1 MTQVA
6 TSIRTDVP
14 DPEPSMRRRL
24 WSSPLVYVL
33 AVAAYPVVFLW
44 AANLQEAIQVRA
56 VVAALVVV
64 LMGTL
69 AIWLVARIVIGDP
82 HRASFATAAIV
93 LPFLVFGRLTDEA
106 GPFDQA
112 SEDLYLFIGA
122 LILMSVGVVI
132 GVKARWVPRVA
143 RVANPV
149 ACALLAL
156 NIVPILASPRAD
168 DASAAAAGFGDPVV
182 LPAAP
187 PASRPDVYYL
197 ILDRYAN
204 ERVLREQ
211 YGFDNGPFLEELRS
225 RGFTVLDDIVS
236 NYPRTIP
243 SLASSLNM
251 GYLSRL
257 AEVEGPDSQAWGA
270 IMALVERS
278 RVSTTFQRLGYR
290 SINIASWWG
299 VTAYDPGADENV
311 SFFQDEFEYVFW
323 RTTMLPTLAR
333 YTPIPEPN
341 SFLSDV
347 WGATP
352 KQFDAVAR
360 IADDPEPTFTFGHFL
375 VPHPPYVFRADGRP
389 AFRLPRLSTDEAY
402 IEQVRYTNAR
412 VVELL
417 DRLMAS
423 SSPGDRPIIVI
434 QADEG
439 PFPRDL
445 SLEGDHYDFYE
456 ASQPDLE
463 RKQGILSALY
473 LPGHEDTI
481 PEFMTPVNTFRL
493 ILSGYFGADLPLLP
507 DRAYV
512 YRDHDHPF
520 ELHDVTARLRA
531 GMEP

>member
-6 TSIRTDVP
+6 PSLRIDIP
-14 DPEPSMRRRL
+14 DLEPSVRRRV

-33 AVAAYPVVFLW
+33 ALAAYPVVFLW
-44 AANLQEAIQVRA
+44 AANVQESIQVRA
-56 VVAALVVV
+56 VVTALVVV
-64 LMGTL
+64 LTGTM
-69 AIWLVARIVIGDP
+69 AIWLVARILIGDP
-82 HRASFATAAIV
+82 HRASFATVAVAV
-93 LPFLVFGRLTDEA
+93 PFLVFGRLTGEA
-106 GPFDQA
+106 DAVDQG
-112 SEDLYLFIGA
+112 SDHLSLFVGA

-143 RVANPV
+143 RIANPI
-149 ACALLAL
+149 ACVLLTL
-156 NIVPILASPRAD
+156 NIVPILTSLRAV
-168 DASAAAAGFGDPVV
+168 DASAAAAGFEDPVV
-182 LPAAP
+182 LPARP

-211 YGFDNGPFLEELRS
+211 YGFDDGPFLDELRS

-251 GYLSRL
+251 GYLDRL
-257 AEVEGPDSQAWGA
+257 AEVEGPDSDDWGP
-270 IMALVERS
+270 IMALIEGS

-290 SINIASWWG
+290 SINIASWWD
-299 VTAYDPGADENV
+299 VTANDPGADENV
-311 SFFQDEFEYVFW
+311 SFFGDEFQYVFW
-323 RTTMLPTLAR
+323 QTTMLPTLAR
-333 YTPIPEPN
+333 YTPIADPN
-341 SFLSDV
+341 GFLGDV
-347 WGATP
+347 WEATP

-360 IADDPEPTFTFGHFL
+360 IAENPEPTFTFGHFL
-375 VPHPPYVFRADGRP
+375 VPHPPYVFRADGQRS
-389 AFRLPRLSTDEAY
+389 FQLPQLSTDEAY
-402 IEQVRYTNAR
+402 IEQVRYANAR
-412 VVELL
+412 ILELL
-417 DRLMAS
+417 DRLLIG
-423 SSPGDRPIIVI
+423 SSPGDQPIIVV

-439 PFPRDL
+439 PFPQGL
-445 SLEGDHYDFYE
+445 NLEGEHYDFYE

-473 LPGHEDTI
+473 LPGHEDAI

-493 ILSGYFGADLPLLP
+493 ILSRYFGAELPLLP

-512 YRDHDHPF
+512 YRDHAHPY
-520 ELHDVTARLRA
+520 ELYDVTARLRD